1 MVGSIDLTQFF
12 TSPHRHGA
20 TMRILATALILAAA
34 CGPAVQAGAPAAAPA
49 ATLASG
55 PVAGSYVLRKI
66 NGHEL
71 PAASPTESNVELSRG
86 VLQLD
91 PQGTFSMT
99 LTGRRNREPTPGD
112 EQMRGSYTLTGDLLT
127 LSISGGAGGG
137 PSFHITRS
145 GDTLTLRD
153 DMGNAY
159 TLVRQ

>member
-1 MVGSIDLTQFF
+1 
-12 TSPHRHGA
+12 
-20 TMRILATALILAAA
+20 MRILATVLVLAAA
-34 CGPAVQAGAPAAAPA
+34 CGPAVQAGTPAAAPA
-49 ATLASG
+49 LTSG
-55 PVAGSYVLRKI
+55 PVAGSYALRKI

-91 PQGTFSMT
+91 PGGTFALT

-112 EQMRGSYTLTGDLLT
+112 EQMRGSYTVSGDVLTF
-127 LSISGGAGGG
+127 SVAGGAAGG

-153 DMGNAY
+153 DGGNLF